1 MDKEFKTTFIP
12 KKNLSSVPKTESVKS
27 KSRRSLFS
35 LLSILLFIVAIISTA
50 VVYVYKFSVAES
62 IKADIE
68 DINSVER
75 EFEPQAI
82 LKLKELDIRLQAGTE
97 LLERHIAVSG
107 FLESFAAS
115 TLPDVSFNDLSFE
128 YDPEGSTVSLSGE
141 ARGYLQIAQQSDIY
155 EDNRYIQNHIFQDF
169 AKTDIGRISFSL
181 DFTVNPELLVFGQS
195 NDRDESDIIV
205 PDSAIIEIDNNG
217 DQFQEGEDINFG
229 AFTN

>member
-12 KKNLSSVPKTESVKS
+12 KKNLSSVPKTESVKA

-82 LKLKELDIRLQAGTE
+82 LKLKELDVRLQAGTE
-97 LLERHIAVSG
+97 LLEKHIAVSG
-107 FLESFAAS
+107 FLESFAA
-115 TLPDVSFNDLSFE
+115 L
-128 YDPEGSTVSLSGE
+128 
-141 ARGYLQIAQQSDIY
+141 
-155 EDNRYIQNHIFQDF
+155 
-169 AKTDIGRISFSL
+169 
-181 DFTVNPELLVFGQS
+181 
-195 NDRDESDIIV
+195 IV
-205 PDSAIIEIDNNG
+205 
-217 DQFQEGEDINFG
+217 
-229 AFTN
+229 